1 MDASQPDDRDDG
13 NQADP
18 ALDLAAGL
26 AELAGGEGEEVRDL
40 LDSAT
45 GDATVT
51 EAMSFGISAATS
63 MVESRRAL
71 RQAGATQDDGEPA
84 IRALDVRDEQGRLVG
99 LRFVVSDPEAAVGIS
114 DGAVLICGDGYTI
127 EEELPAAPADVTN
140 FPEQGGV
147 AEAVVEFTEPVESA
161 GASTSTS
168 TEQLLDPDVDGDEIA
183 DGTTSSV
190 GPGSDVVDVESE
202 AVRTGEPDADE
213 DDVPEDLAEL
223 LEEHGYDVDDL
234 EDLASGDEDAEPPED

>member
-13 NQADP
+13 QADP
-18 ALDLAAGL
+18 ALDLAANL
-26 AELAGGEGEEVRDL
+26 AELAGGEGDEVRDL

-71 RQAGATQDDGEPA
+71 RQAGATQGDGEPA
-84 IRALDVRDEQGRLVG
+84 IRALDVRDEQGQLVG

-127 EEELPAAPADVTN
+127 EEDLPATPADVTN

-147 AEAVVEFTEPVESA
+147 AEAVVEFTEPVEPA
-161 GASTSTS
+161 GTSTS
-168 TEQLLDPDVDGDEIA
+168 TEQLLDADVDVDEIES
-183 DGTTSSV
+183 GTSSSV
-190 GPGSDVVDVESE
+190 GPGSDVVDVEAE
-202 AVRTGEPDADE
+202 DVRTGEPDADQ
-213 DDVPEDLAEL
+213 DDVPDDLAEL

-234 EDLASGDEDAEPPED
+234 DDLASDDEEGASPED